1 MNTTKSRLRVPTIYP
16 EVEPV
21 SLDDFDIDDI
31 KEYLTGKGVSD
42 LPSEEDFVIPRDD
55 MNRIETLLL
64 CGQRQSAIEELLRAA
79 SDHMGREF

>member
-1 MNTTKSRLRVPTIYP
+1 MSITKSRLRVPTIYP

-31 KEYLTGKGVSD
+31 REYLKGSGVRDVPSD
-42 LPSEEDFVIPRDD
+42 EDFVIPRDD

-64 CGQRQSAIEELLRAA
+64 CGQHQSAIDELLRAA
-79 SDHMGREF
+79 SDHMGRSF